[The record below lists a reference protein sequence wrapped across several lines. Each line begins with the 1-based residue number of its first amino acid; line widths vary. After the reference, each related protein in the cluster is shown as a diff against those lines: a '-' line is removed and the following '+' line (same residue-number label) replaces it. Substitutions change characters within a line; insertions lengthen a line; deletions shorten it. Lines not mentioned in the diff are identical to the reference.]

1 MHTSCGTAIRSRGK
15 SARCSC
21 KLSGYVVQLIAKTLY
36 AALLQPAV
44 ALFLTTPFGC
54 RWVET
59 PVRKFLRMNVPPS
72 MDLDY
77 EWSNVGNRISV
88 AICTGLFIPVLLP
101 VSVLGLWTNLEAI
114 KHRCQFSFGNVH
126 QDSTMDL
133 RTYKPFVV
141 TYILVAH
148 VILVVFALLF
158 FYDNLFPGRLLVW
171 LVPLTC
177 GLVTLVVAV
186 FSEVFSEAYS
196 FRNTLS
202 AVTDS
207 FRNNLFDQSRKKS
220 PDFAESLVE
229 PFLDGCDEN
238 DRSSRSITQP
248 VDDVQ
253 PQGCDVPMQQ
263 VRHTQ

>member
-1 MHTSCGTAIRSRGK
+1 MHTSCGATIRSRSK
-15 SARCSC
+15 FTRR
-21 KLSGYVVQLIAKTLY
+21 KKLNVLSGYVVQLIAKTLY
-36 AALLQPAV
+36 TALLQPAV

-77 EWSNVGNRISV
+77 EWSNIGNRISV
-88 AICTGLFIPVLLP
+88 AICAGMFIPALLP
-101 VSVLGLWTNLEAI
+101 VSVLGLWTNLESI

-126 QDSTMDL
+126 QDSTMEL
-133 RTYKPFVV
+133 RTYKPFLV

-148 VILVVFALLF
+148 VLLVVFALLF

-196 FRNTLS
+196 SITDSLRNTL
-202 AVTDS
+202 
-207 FRNNLFDQSRKKS
+207 FDQNQKYS

-238 DRSSRSITQP
+238 DRSSRSMTQHNATS
-248 VDDVQ
+248 
-253 PQGCDVPMQQ
+253 
-263 VRHTQ
+263 R